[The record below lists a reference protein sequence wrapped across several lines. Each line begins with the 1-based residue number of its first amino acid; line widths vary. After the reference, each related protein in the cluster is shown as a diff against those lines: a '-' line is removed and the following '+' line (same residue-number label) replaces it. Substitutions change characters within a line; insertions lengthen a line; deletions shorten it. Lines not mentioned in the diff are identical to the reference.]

1 MPDSLPDF
9 ENRTDL
15 TSLKSSAASVYSTFY
30 SVIAGQPSL
39 AGLMLTAILS
49 EGHILIEGVPGIG
62 KTLSA
67 RLMAKLLDAQF
78 TRIQFTP
85 DLMPSDIL
93 GTSYYDMQKSVF
105 EFRKGPLFSDIVLID
120 EINRSPAKTQA
131 ALFEAMEERQI
142 SNDGVTYSLGEYFM
156 VLATQNPIEQ
166 EGTYKLPEAQL
177 DRFFFRIVLG
187 YPDRNEELQILK
199 RHQNHKSFTALSDV
213 QHVLSKE
220 KILALRDMV
229 SGVYVEDKLLGYIT
243 SIVQST
249 RIHPSIFLGASPR
262 ASVVLLK
269 ASKAYAALQGRDFVV
284 PEDIRYVAVPALNHR
299 ITLNPEAEMEGLTA
313 LEVCK
318 KIIEQT
324 EVPK

>member
-1 MPDSLPDF
+1 MPDF

-15 TSLKSSAASVYSTFY
+15 TALKSSAASVYSAFY
-30 SVIAGQPSL
+30 SVIAGQPAL
-39 AGLMLTAILS
+39 AGLMLTALLS

-67 RLMAKLLDAQF
+67 RLLAKLLDAQF

-120 EINRSPAKTQA
+120 EINRSPAKTQS

-142 SNDGVTYSLGEYFM
+142 TNDGITYSLGDYFL

-187 YPDRNEELQILK
+187 YPDSSEELKILQ
-199 RHQNHKSFTALSDV
+199 RHQHQRDFTALRDIR
-213 QHVLSKE
+213 HILTKD
-220 KILALRDMV
+220 KIDDLRNIV
-229 SGVYVEDKLLGYIT
+229 AGVFVEDRLLGYIT
-243 SIVQST
+243 SIVQAT
-249 RIHPSIFLGASPR
+249 RTHPSIFLGASPR

-284 PEDIRYVAVPALNHR
+284 PEDIRYIAVPALNHR
-299 ITLNPEAEMEGLTA
+299 ISLNPEAEMEGLTA
-313 LEVCK
+313 MEVCK
-318 KIIEQT
+318 KIIQQT